1 MMGVTDILFHKVEV
15 PLWTILVYGAITL
28 TLYLRNKRYMKKKKV
43 KVDDDDQ
50 QEDDSEY
57 EGEIKQYGL
66 LDSPYKMVLCVNM
79 SLKMDKGKIAA
90 QCGHATLAAYRIS
103 NNKCPMH
110 VRAWETTGQAKIAIK
125 CSEEEM
131 YTVAKEA
138 ASAGLVHYIVTD
150 QGRTQI
156 AAGSQTVCVI
166 GPAPVHEIDK
176 ITKNYKLL

>member
-1 MMGVTDILFHKVEV
+1 MLDQEAERVRLDKDSETIESDICMSAQLGGNRIFKRLDLLDELAQEIVELERRLHLNDVDKELHDAYASRKEYCEVKSLHGYSMM
-15 PLWTILVYGAITL
+15 LWTNNARVALEARQSRLVA
-28 TLYLRNKRYMKKKKV
+28 
-43 KVDDDDQ
+43 
-50 QEDDSEY
+50 
-57 EGEIKQYGL
+57 
-66 LDSPYKMVLCVNM
+66 
-79 SLKMDKGKIAA
+79 
-90 QCGHATLAAYRIS
+90 
-103 NNKCPMH
+103 
-110 VRAWETTGQAKIAIK
+110 
-125 CSEEEM
+125 